1 MVNACDKTI
10 SEWNA
15 VEVCTPCAREDTSL
29 TYLWQDMY
37 SGGDVVVMIIILRDR
52 NLYAVIVQRWISYT
66 MNKLILML
74 CVDHVHVILWTLG
87 VC

>member
-1 MVNACDKTI
+1 MLVIKLLVNEMQWRCVLHVQGKTLHL
-10 SEWNA
+10 
-15 VEVCTPCAREDTSL
+15 L